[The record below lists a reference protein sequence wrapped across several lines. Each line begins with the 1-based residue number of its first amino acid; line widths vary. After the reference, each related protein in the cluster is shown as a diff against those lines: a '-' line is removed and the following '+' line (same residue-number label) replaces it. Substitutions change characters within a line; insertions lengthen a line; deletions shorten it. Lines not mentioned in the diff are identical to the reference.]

1 MHGLLCSHLAI
12 PFFFIGT
19 PIRGEVVGRGG
30 SLKVVFEGVIVWA
43 PLIFKNSEGGSMLA
57 HGCSFL
63 GGQKVHFSEGV
74 KCEAPQ

>member
-1 MHGLLCSHLAI
+1 MG
-12 PFFFIGT
+12 GW
-19 PIRGEVVGRGG
+19 GGGG
-30 SLKVVFEGVIVWA
+30 SLKAVFEGVIVWA
-43 PLIFKNSEGGSMLA
+43 PLIFKNSVGGSMLA